1 MGNGRRTYYTMEKPM
16 VKKISITPPSGQDP
30 DTWLA
35 EARAL
40 ALEYKRRG
48 ILKTMNVTDLMRL
61 LLKRAMDNDR
71 AWFDSEVGRDA
82 VKAELERL

>member
-1 MGNGRRTYYTMEKPM
+1 MTKR
-16 VKKISITPPSGQDP
+16 ITLMAPSGQDQ
-30 DTWLA
+30 DRWLA
-35 EARAL
+35 EIKAL

-48 ILKTMNVTDLMRL
+48 MLKSNRPTDLFRFL
-61 LLKRAMDNDR
+61 LRAAMDNDR